1 MKITKS
7 DRNKPYKKNIFCC
20 QAGIV
25 FCLFLVGCTT
35 TNLYAQDRNIDS
47 PGTDTPS
54 LDSMKV
60 YTYVQVKPR
69 FSGDIN
75 KFIAANIQYP
85 DSAKKNNIQGTVFVS
100 CIIEKNG
107 SISNITIM
115 RSPDKSLSNEAK
127 RVISTMPNWT
137 PGQQNGKLVRVQ
149 YLIPVHFKLQ

>member
-1 MKITKS
+1 MKT
-7 DRNKPYKKNIFCC
+7 KNILAFCFILLGF
-20 QAGIV
+20 A
-25 FCLFLVGCTT
+25 
-35 TNLYAQDRNIDS
+35 NLYAQNTDDWHPIDS
-47 PGTDTPS
+47 PGVPMP
-54 LDSMKV
+54 DSMKI
-60 YTYVQVKPR
+60 YTIVQVNPK
-69 FSGDIN
+69 FLGGIN
-75 KFIAANIQYP
+75 KFITSNLQYP
-85 DSAKKNNIQGTVFVS
+85 DSAQKNNIQGTVFVS